1 MKIQA
6 TGREL
11 VTMEY
16 ANSVGRRG
24 VIAGLVGTAAAA
36 WWHRPAAAADKI
48 LRVAAR
54 ANPSSLDPMTGG
66 AGSDHVFL
74 YPMFDTLIGFEPATL
89 EARPALA
96 ESWTVPDNT
105 TLVLNLRPG
114 ILFHDDTPC
123 DAKAVK
129 YNLDRSR
136 LSPRSN
142 IRADLAAVESVE
154 VTGDLQ
160 VTLRLKEPDAAL
172 PLTLSDRA
180 GMMFSPEAAEAAGDR
195 SNRQPVGAG
204 PWKFVSW
211 ADNERITVTRHPR
224 YWAPGKPMLDGIEMS
239 IITDISTAL
248 RSVSSGSNDFVY
260 DLPPQQKV
268 IVERSGRLASASM
281 PSVYCMLLWFNYGRA
296 PLDDQR
302 VRQAINLAINRRD
315 FRRATSLDQWDAA
328 TSLLPA
334 SHWAHDPD
342 PAANMDHDLD
352 RARALLAEAGH
363 GGGMELNMLGYADQL
378 WVQRQE
384 VLMEQLSKVGIR
396 LRFTVGSIADGS
408 ARYFAQRNGD
418 GLLAAW
424 TGRPDPSLSYSLMF
438 GKDAYFNPS
447 RLEGAPGLEE
457 ALRATRSTSD
467 QQARKAAFSVVQRM
481 VKDQALF
488 APLIF
493 QAPLAAYNKRVK
505 GFVPNLLG
513 KSRFDNVQLDA

>member
-1 MKIQA
+1 MMDRA
-6 TGREL
+6 H
-11 VTMEY
+11 
-16 ANSVGRRG
+16 SFSRRS
-24 VIAGLVGTAAAA
+24 VIAGLTGATATAASGG
-36 WWHRPAAAADKI
+36 PATAADKI

-74 YPMFDTLIGFEPATL
+74 YPIFDTLIGFEPATL

-96 ESWTVPDNT
+96 ESWNAPDDT

-123 DAKAVK
+123 DARAVK

-136 LSPRSN
+136 QSPRSN
-142 IRADLAAVESVE
+142 IRADLDAVEKVD

-160 VTLRLKEPDAAL
+160 VTLRLREPNAAL
-172 PLTLSDRA
+172 PLTLADRA
-180 GMMFSPEAAEAAGDR
+180 GMMFSPKAAEEAGDR

-211 ADNERITVTRHPR
+211 ADNERVTVTRHPR
-224 YWAPGKPMLDGIEMS
+224 YWTPSKPMLDGIEMS

-248 RSVSSGSNDFVY
+248 RSVTSGSNDFIY

-296 PLDDQR
+296 PLDDLR

-328 TSLLPA
+328 TSLLPPT
-334 SHWAHDPD
+334 HWAHDPD
-342 PAANMDHDLD
+342 PAANMSFDPD
-352 RARALLAEAGH
+352 RAKALLAEAGH
-363 GGGMELNMLGYADQL
+363 GGGLELNMLGYSDQL
-378 WVQRQE
+378 WVQREE

-396 LRFTVGSIADGS
+396 LRFTVGSVADGS
-408 ARYFAQRNGD
+408 ARYFAQRTGD

-457 ALRATRSTSD
+457 ALRATRTASD
-467 QQARKAAFSVVQRM
+467 QQVRKAAFSVVQRM

-493 QAPLAAYNKRVK
+493 QAPLAAYTKRVK
-505 GFVPNLLG
+505 GYVPNLLG
-513 KSRFDNVQLDA
+513 KARFDTVQFGA